1 MKPQESAIED
11 WSEVGTL
18 LGDLYRIV
26 HRLEGLFPGRKF
38 TPDGHLVGSM
48 GEALASYMFDL
59 KLLPASAPGHDAITA
74 DGNTMV
80 QIKLTQ
86 GKSVAL
92 RSEPQHLLVL
102 RLDSD
107 LVIEVVY
114 NGCGTAV
121 WRNTGKLG
129 SNGTRTISVAK
140 LRRLNSDVAAAD
152 QLTLVKEVDLNS

>member
-92 RSEPQHLLVL
+92 RSEPQHLVVL

-114 NGCGTAV
+114 NGCGMAV

-152 QLTLVKEVDLNS
+152 QLTLVKKVDLNR